1 MAGKDKY
8 LQEVVPPFTPLTAM
22 EEASRCTLC
31 LDPPCSRDC
40 PAGTDPGSFI
50 RSIRFRNFR
59 GAAETIRKNN
69 ILGGVCARVCPY
81 EKLCEEACSRTGIDR
96 PIEIGRLQRFATD
109 YESATGFTVLEAP
122 AAAKEKVAMIGSGPG
137 SLAAAA
143 DLAMRGYKVTVFES
157 KPKAGGIMRYGIVP
171 GRLPEYVIDE
181 EVKYIEDLGVEFK
194 YNTKVG
200 KDVSLDDLRSQGY
213 KAFMVGIGLQNA
225 KLVDIPGL
233 DLDGVDTAI
242 EFLANAR
249 SKQGAVDVGT
259 KAVVIGGGD
268 VALDCATTCHD
279 LGADTSVLYRR
290 TREEMPATKL
300 EVEHCESKGIKFYFG
315 FKPEEVLGKNGSVVG
330 IKGTG
335 FRDNSK
341 IELEADKVVFAI
353 GQVPEDPALISE
365 KLAFSEHNKFVVSE
379 KEDGS
384 TNVEDIFVAGDILA
398 GSRKMVVTAVAEGKT
413 AAESIDTYLT
423 QKRDK

>member
-1 MAGKDKY
+1 MAGKEKY

-50 RSIRFRNFR
+50 RSIRFRNFK

-69 ILGGVCARVCPY
+69 ILGGICARVCPY

-109 YESATGFTVLEAP
+109 YESVTNFKVLEASETT
-122 AAAKEKVAMIGSGPG
+122 KEKVAMIGSGPA

-143 DLAMRGYKVTVFES
+143 ELAQRGYKVTVFES

-171 GRLPEYVIDE
+171 GRLPDWVIDE
-181 EVKYIEDLGVEFK
+181 EIKYIEDLGVEFT
-194 YNTKVG
+194 YTTKVG
-200 KDVSLDDLRSQGY
+200 KEVSLDDLRGRGY
-213 KAFMVGIGLQNA
+213 KAFLVGIGLQEA
-225 KLVDIPGL
+225 KITDVPGL
-233 DLDGVDTAI
+233 DLDGVETAI
-242 EFLANAR
+242 EFLAEAR

-268 VALDCATTCHD
+268 VALDCATTCID

-290 TREEMPATKL
+290 TRGEMPATKM

-315 FKPEEVLGKNGSVVG
+315 FKPEEIIGKGGKVAG

-335 FRDNSK
+335 FRDNST
-341 IELEADKVVFAI
+341 IQLEADKIVFAI
-353 GQVPEDPALISE
+353 GQVPEDPALISG
-365 KLAFSEHNKFVVSE
+365 KLNISENNKFIISE
-379 KEDGS
+379 KQDGT
-384 TNVEDIFVAGDILA
+384 TNVEDIFVGGDILA

-413 AAESIDTYLT
+413 AAESIDNYLT
-423 QKRDK
+423 QKRGK